1 MPDRGFPVRPP
12 LEAHGRLS
20 TSAVAVLVALGGI
33 ILLLSR
39 VAASV

>member
-1 MPDRGFPVRPP
+1 MP
-12 LEAHGRLS
+12 EAS
-20 TSAVAVLVALGGI
+20 PESMVAVLVALGGI

>member
-1 MPDRGFPVRPP
+1 VLLRRFAGGYFAQPTNIGDF
-12 LEAHGRLS
+12 HG
-20 TSAVAVLVALGGI
+20 LVALGGI